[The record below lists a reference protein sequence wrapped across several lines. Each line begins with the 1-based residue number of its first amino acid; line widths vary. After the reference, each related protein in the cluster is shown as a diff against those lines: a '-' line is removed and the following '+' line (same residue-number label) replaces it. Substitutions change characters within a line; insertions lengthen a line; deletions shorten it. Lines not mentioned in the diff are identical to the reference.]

1 LAVPSKH
8 VAMSVEYI
16 AWWPSTAHDINIGQ
30 QGSASD
36 EHMYRRVSEV
46 VNEVVESDV
55 TSGRL
60 K

>member
-1 LAVPSKH
+1 
-8 VAMSVEYI
+8 MSVEYI

-55 TSGRL
+55 TSVRL